1 MDKQEVMRRI
11 KLIEKH
17 LNGECEIQLFNNDDV
32 KWATLVCNVNDYYI
46 VMDRSVE
53 VREKPQ
59 AIECWAN
66 VYPAGYNTYHP
77 SEQSALEKA
86 MPDVIRTAVHM
97 KEVAK

>member
-59 AIECWAN
+59 ALEVWVN
-66 VYPAGYNTYHP
+66 VHPFYTTYYH
-77 SEQSALEKA
+77 SEQRALDCVGA
-86 MPDVIRTAVHM
+86 DAIRIAVHM
-97 KEVAK
+97 KEVV